1 MAGSYWAL
9 IELPFSGVRLWYDR
23 WVGIGAA
30 NLACGRFLPILPPWI
45 IPPFI
50 ERASKTRREN
60 EERLAQEVRLSEFL
74 NLSAPRRALS
84 LVKLIVRTS

>member
-1 MAGSYWAL
+1 VGGSYRAL
-9 IELPFSGVRLWYDR
+9 VELAFSGVRLWYDR
-23 WVGIGAA
+23 LIGIGAA

-50 ERASKTRREN
+50 ERASETRREN
-60 EERLAQEVRLSEFL
+60 EERLALEVRLSKFL

-84 LVKLIVRTS
+84 LVKLIVRAS